1 MLTKL
6 HSSSASYLHLKHFM
20 HYVVMFQ

>member
-20 HYVVMFQ
+20 HYVIMFQ